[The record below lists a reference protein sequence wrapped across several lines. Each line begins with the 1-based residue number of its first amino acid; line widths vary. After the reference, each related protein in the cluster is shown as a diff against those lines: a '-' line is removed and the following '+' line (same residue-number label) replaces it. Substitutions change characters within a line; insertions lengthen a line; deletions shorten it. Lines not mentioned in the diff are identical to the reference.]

1 MDKLNLTEKLVN
13 SGLSKA
19 EAEVYV
25 ALLSHP
31 SMTINE
37 IVKYSGLPRSTAV
50 VAIEKLS
57 HLGVIDEYAHGK
69 RSNYVISSPKAIEK
83 YVEDQER
90 LVMAN
95 KAQLSSLITD
105 IQKLHFLQQAK
116 GAQVE
121 ILKGEQGFKDLYN
134 RTLELKKGEEIL
146 RFGVEA
152 EKFVFYAE
160 WLKTY
165 VKEKDKRSI
174 KTRLLLPESK
184 LGQEVSNNEDRTS
197 RETRFL
203 NRKIYNPNQMIVVWG
218 EFVSFTT
225 WNESLET
232 LVIKSVETAAMMKSL
247 FEALWI
253 GAKK

>member
-37 IVKYSGLPRSTAV
+37 IAKYSGLPRSTAV
-50 VAIEKLS
+50 LAIEKLS
-57 HLGVIDEYAHGK
+57 RLAVIDEYAHGK

-105 IQKLHFLQQAK
+105 IQKLHFLQQVK

-165 VKEKDKRSI
+165 VKEKDKRGI

-184 LGQEVSNNEDRTS
+184 LGQEVSNNEDKTS

-232 LVIKSVETAAMMKSL
+232 LVIKSVETVAMMKSL